1 MNIENDYVTGSG
13 EVTFNNSLN
22 APLIYLK
29 LNVDSNTVIPDA
41 SELIIYIDGS
51 SKNTPSQNRKT
62 YIYSLPSQ
70 LSLNSEFIIDSKIE
84 NNYLSMQSYIKVND
98 TVTELEYQPI
108 NLFTGVN
115 YIYTNYDN
123 ISIEL
128 IYPQDNDLNKRY
140 IFNSIY
146 CENKNTYV
154 EKDYINNAFSKNADG
169 TNLVVNNASVNCIS
183 NPNNK
188 FSIDSEG
195 NIVAKSLTL
204 SESDSSELD
213 FDEIFDKIY
222 PIGSIYM
229 SVNNVNPGTIFTG
242 TWEQFAI
249 GRTLVGVDTGQSEFN
264 TVLKTGGHKELQNHT
279 HTATSSSSGSH
290 QHTGNTLEVQANLH
304 TTTSNDCAR
313 NINSSY
319 DHAGVTITNAAGN
332 HTHTVTINSSG
343 NGNSGNLQPYVTCY
357 IWRRTT

>member
-1 MNIENDYVTGSG
+1 MNIENDYVTGYG
-13 EVTFNNSLN
+13 EVTFTNSLN

-29 LNVDSNTVIPDA
+29 LKVDSNTVIPDIFN
-41 SELIIYIDGS
+41 LIIYIDQS

-62 YIYSLPSQ
+62 YVYSLPSQ

-84 NNYLSMQSYIKVND
+84 NNYLSMRSYINVSD
-98 TVTELEYQPI
+98 TITELEYQPI
-108 NLFTGVN
+108 NLFSGVN

-146 CENKNTYV
+146 CENNTNYV

-169 TNLVVNNASVNCIS
+169 TNLIINNASVNCIS

-204 SESDSSELD
+204 LSSDSSELD

-222 PIGSIYM
+222 PVGSIYL

-242 TWEQFAI
+242 SWEQFAI
-249 GRTLVGVDTGQSEFN
+249 GRTLVGVDNGQSEFN
-264 TVLKTGGHKELQNHT
+264 TVLKTGGHKELQSHS
-279 HTATSSSSGSH
+279 HSGTVSNSGAH
-290 QHTGNTLEVQANLH
+290 QHTGNTLEVEPKQAN
-304 TTTSNDCAR
+304 SSRDCAR

-319 DHAGVTITNAAGN
+319 DHAGVTITNVAGN
-332 HTHTVTINSSG
+332 HTHTITINSSG
-343 NGNSGNLQPYVTCY
+343 NGNGGNLQPYVTCY
-357 IWRRTT
+357 IWRRTA